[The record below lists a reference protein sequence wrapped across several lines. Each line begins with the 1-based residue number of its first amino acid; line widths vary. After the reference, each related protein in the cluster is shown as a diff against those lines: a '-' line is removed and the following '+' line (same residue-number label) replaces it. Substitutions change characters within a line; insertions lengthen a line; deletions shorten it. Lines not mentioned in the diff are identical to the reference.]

1 MSVGA
6 HRRRFGSPVVSV
18 PVDATTL
25 AVLLAA
31 ASAAGWVDAVVGGGG
46 LILIPVLMLV
56 FPGMAPATALG
67 TNKLTALSGTASAA
81 VRLFPR
87 TPLNWR
93 VLVGAFF
100 VAAAFASA
108 GAYTAS
114 RLPVSVFKPVVLVL
128 LVAVGVFVATRPQFG
143 TTTEGTARTR
153 TATLTALTIAA
164 TAIAFYDGIMGPG
177 TGTFLIITL
186 TVAAGMTFLESSAT
200 AKVLNSGT
208 NVGALIVFASQ
219 GHVLWLLGLALGVAN
234 IVGAQLGAHMALGRG
249 AGFVRVVLLMVVVV
263 MVGKLG
269 YDMLR

>member
-1 MSVGA
+1 M
-6 HRRRFGSPVVSV
+6 
-18 PVDATTL
+18 DAPTL
-25 AVLLAA
+25 TVLLAA

-46 LILIPVLMLV
+46 LILIPVLLLI
-56 FPGMAPATALG
+56 FPGMTPATALG

-81 VRLFPR
+81 IRLFPR

-93 VLVGAFF
+93 ALVGAFV
-100 VAAAFASA
+100 VAAACSSV

-128 LVAVGVFVATRPQFG
+128 LLAVGVFVATRPQFG
-143 TTTEGTARTR
+143 TAAHNSTRTR
-153 TATLTALTIAA
+153 ATTLTALAVAA
-164 TAIAFYDGIMGPG
+164 VVIAFYDGIMGPG
-177 TGTFLIITL
+177 TGTFMIITL
-186 TVAAGMTFLESSAT
+186 TAAAGMTFLESSAT

-234 IVGAQLGAHMALGRG
+234 IAGAQLGAHMALGRG
-249 AGFVRVVLLMVVVV
+249 AGFVRVVLLVVVVV

-269 YDMLR
+269 YDMLG

>member
-1 MSVGA
+1 M
-6 HRRRFGSPVVSV
+6 
-18 PVDATTL
+18 DAPTL
-25 AVLLAA
+25 TVLLAA

-46 LILIPVLMLV
+46 LILIPVLLLI
-56 FPGMAPATALG
+56 FPGMTPATALG

-81 VRLFPR
+81 IRLFPR

-93 VLVGAFF
+93 ALVGAFV
-100 VAAAFASA
+100 VAAACSSV

-128 LVAVGVFVATRPQFG
+128 LLAVGVFVATRPQFG
-143 TTTEGTARTR
+143 TAAHKSTRTR
-153 TATLTALTIAA
+153 ATTLTALAVAA
-164 TAIAFYDGIMGPG
+164 VVIAFYDGIMGPG
-177 TGTFLIITL
+177 TGTFMIITL
-186 TVAAGMTFLESSAT
+186 TAVAGMTFLESSAT

-234 IVGAQLGAHMALGRG
+234 IAGAQLGAHMALGRG
-249 AGFVRVVLLMVVVV
+249 AGFVRVVLLVVVVV

-269 YDMLR
+269 YDMLS

>member
-1 MSVGA
+1 M
-6 HRRRFGSPVVSV
+6 
-18 PVDATTL
+18 DAPTL
-25 AVLLAA
+25 TLLLAA

-46 LILIPVLMLV
+46 LVLIPVLMLV
-56 FPGMAPATALG
+56 FPGMVPATALG

-81 VRLFPR
+81 IRLFPR

-93 VLVGAFF
+93 ALAAAFV
-100 VAAAFASA
+100 VAAAFSSA

-143 TTTEGTARTR
+143 TAEHSSTRTR
-153 TATLTALTIAA
+153 ATTLTALAVAA
-164 TAIAFYDGIMGPG
+164 VVIAFYDGIMGPG
-177 TGTFLIITL
+177 TGTFMIITL
-186 TVAAGMTFLESSAT
+186 TAVAGMTFLESSAT

-249 AGFVRVVLLMVVVV
+249 AGFVRVVLLAVVVV

-269 YDMLR
+269 YDMLG

>member
-1 MSVGA
+1 M
-6 HRRRFGSPVVSV
+6 
-18 PVDATTL
+18 DAPTL
-25 AVLLAA
+25 TVLLAA

-46 LILIPVLMLV
+46 LILIPVLLLI
-56 FPGMAPATALG
+56 FPGMTPATALG

-81 VRLFPR
+81 IRLFPR

-93 VLVGAFF
+93 ALVGAFV
-100 VAAAFASA
+100 VAAACSSV

-128 LVAVGVFVATRPQFG
+128 LLAVGVFVATRPQFG
-143 TTTEGTARTR
+143 TAAHNSTRTR
-153 TATLTALTIAA
+153 ATTLTALAVAA
-164 TAIAFYDGIMGPG
+164 VVIAFYDGIMGPG
-177 TGTFLIITL
+177 TGTFMIITL
-186 TVAAGMTFLESSAT
+186 TAVAGMTFLESSAT

-234 IVGAQLGAHMALGRG
+234 IAGAQLGAHMALGRG
-249 AGFVRVVLLMVVVV
+249 AGFVRVVLLVVVVV

-269 YDMLR
+269 YDMLS

>member
-1 MSVGA
+1 M
-6 HRRRFGSPVVSV
+6 
-18 PVDATTL
+18 DAPTL
-25 AVLLAA
+25 TVLLAA

-46 LILIPVLMLV
+46 LILIPVLLLI
-56 FPGMAPATALG
+56 FPGMTPATALG

-81 VRLFPR
+81 IRLFTR

-93 VLVGAFF
+93 ALVGAFV
-100 VAAAFASA
+100 VAAACSSV

-128 LVAVGVFVATRPQFG
+128 LLAVGVFVATRPQFG
-143 TTTEGTARTR
+143 TAAHNSTRTR
-153 TATLTALTIAA
+153 ATTLTALAVAA
-164 TAIAFYDGIMGPG
+164 VVIAFYDGIMGPG
-177 TGTFLIITL
+177 TGTFMIITL
-186 TVAAGMTFLESSAT
+186 TAVAGMTFLESSAT

-234 IVGAQLGAHMALGRG
+234 IAGAQLGAHMALGRG
-249 AGFVRVVLLMVVVV
+249 AGFVRVVLLVVVVV

-269 YDMLR
+269 YDMLG

>member
-1 MSVGA
+1 M
-6 HRRRFGSPVVSV
+6 
-18 PVDATTL
+18 
-25 AVLLAA
+25 
-31 ASAAGWVDAVVGGGG
+31 
-46 LILIPVLMLV
+46 
-56 FPGMAPATALG
+56 
-67 TNKLTALSGTASAA
+67 
-81 VRLFPR
+81 
-87 TPLNWR
+87 
-93 VLVGAFF
+93 GAFF

-143 TTTEGTARTR
+143 TTTEGTARTK

-164 TAIAFYDGIMGPG
+164 VAIAFYDGIMGPG

-208 NVGALIVFASQ
+208 NVRALVVFASQ
-219 GHVLWLLGLALGVAN
+219 GHVLWLLGLALGLAN

-249 AGFVRVVLLMVVVV
+249 AGFVRVVLLAVVVV

>member
-6 HRRRFGSPVVSV
+6 QRRRFGSPVVSD
-18 PVDATTL
+18 PVDAPTL

-128 LVAVGVFVATRPQFG
+128 LVAVGVFVATRSSRRDP
-143 TTTEGTARTR
+143 
-153 TATLTALTIAA
+153 
-164 TAIAFYDGIMGPG
+164 
-177 TGTFLIITL
+177 
-186 TVAAGMTFLESSAT
+186 SSARPRRKPP
-200 AKVLNSGT
+200 APKP
-208 NVGALIVFASQ
+208 
-219 GHVLWLLGLALGVAN
+219 
-234 IVGAQLGAHMALGRG
+234 RP
-249 AGFVRVVLLMVVVV
+249 
-263 MVGKLG
+263 
-269 YDMLR
+269 